1 MPAGSYSF
9 DLITN
14 KLHYELQYDLQPGD
28 THDTLQHRLMRLIN
42 NSDLG
47 VHAEVLQ
54 DDNGRSALQL
64 PLMLMVFLQKAMN
77 ISALRMTILPTK
89 TAWYITLV
97 LTKTL
102 SLQKCRLYNRW

>member
-1 MPAGSYSF
+1 MMPAGSYSF

-14 KLHYELQYDLQPGD
+14 KLHYELQFDLQPGD

-54 DDNGRSALQL
+54 DDSGRSALQITSDAYGI
-64 PLMLMVFLQKAMN
+64 PAKGN
-77 ISALRMTILPTK
+77 DISALQMIIPLTAA
-89 TAWYITLV
+89 AWYITLV

-102 SLQKCRLYNRW
+102 RQQEMLPIQ